1 MRVLIFI
8 PAVLL
13 VLAVLFWC
21 KGWWNRTDNQGPS
34 PPLSPTEAMGEFQLH
49 EDLDIQLV
57 ASEPLVQDPVV
68 ISFDQDGRLW
78 VVEMRGF
85 MPDIEG
91 DGEKEPVGRVS
102 ILQDT
107 NGDGKMDDQI
117 IYLDSLIMPRALAIV
132 GNGALVVENMA
143 LWWTEDLDGDLKAD
157 HKELIDPDYAGNN
170 LPEHSGNGLLR
181 GLDNWYYNAKSR
193 FRYRQ
198 IDGEWV
204 RDSTEFRGQ
213 WGISQDNLGRLVYNY
228 NWSQLH
234 ADLVPPNYLH
244 RNPHHEPTTG
254 LDHGLTVDRRIF
266 PIRPNPA
273 INRGYIP
280 GILDDDGRL
289 MEFTS
294 ACAPFYYR
302 GTALPEKFQGN
313 VFVCEPSGNLVK
325 RNQVS
330 HQGVYMNALDPHPG
344 TEFLASRDERFRP
357 VNQTSG
363 PDGALYIADMY
374 RGLVQHGAYISPYLK
389 EITLERNLVYPINM
403 GRIYRIVP
411 KDWTPPVIPK
421 LSTFSSRQL
430 VETLEQADGWF
441 RDNAQRLLVERED
454 VSIIPL
460 LKKLASES
468 PFVYGQLHALWTL
481 EGLEQTD
488 PNHLLSII
496 REKGLSSPLVAAH
509 ALRILEPFLHDHK
522 VLQSELSQLFA
533 SLLPGAPVEFC
544 LQAVLS
550 LGVFPPETAVP
561 LLMPVLDEY
570 LDDPLFRDAT
580 MSSLK
585 DGEYQMLLAF
595 MERAGKA
602 STSEAEIFVEMLA
615 SAIGNKGEPSELK
628 SLLALVEED
637 ERQWN
642 WQQEAIFN
650 GLASSGAKSERSQV
664 YLENP
669 PIVLSSYN
677 KNGGNSKWKQV
688 ASHFDWKGKPKKD
701 PDGVDS
707 ALALN
712 EAEQQLFSKGRQYYL
727 SSCSGCHG
735 NKGEGVKRMG
745 PPLANSEWV
754 TGDKKQ
760 LSMIVLHGMEG
771 PVEVDGKLYD
781 APDILPVMP
790 AHSSLDDRTI
800 ASILTYIRNEWGH
813 EAGAIDSR
821 FVAITRNTMQGRV
834 DPWRP
839 DELKEYIAK
848 QENNP

>member
-8 PAVLL
+8 STAIMI
-13 VLAVLFWC
+13 LALLFWC
-21 KGWWNRTDNQGPS
+21 TGRWNRIAEQGPS
-34 PPLSPTEAMGEFQLH
+34 PPLPPSEAMEEFQLH
-49 EDLDIQLV
+49 EDLEIQLV

-91 DGEKEPVGRVS
+91 EGEKEPVGRIS

-143 LWWTEDLDGDLKAD
+143 LWWTEDLDGDLRAD
-157 HKELIDPDYAGNN
+157 HKELIDPDYAGND

-198 IDGEWV
+198 VNGKWT

-213 WGISQDNLGRLVYNY
+213 WGISQDNAGRLVYNY

-244 RNPHHEPTTG
+244 RNPHHEPTSG

-280 GILDDDGRL
+280 GILDDDGKL
-289 MEFTS
+289 TEFTS

-325 RNQVS
+325 RNQVN
-330 HQGVYMNALDPHPG
+330 HHGIYMDALDPHPG
-344 TEFLASRDERFRP
+344 REFLASRDERFRP

-411 KDWTPPVIPK
+411 KGWTPSQIPK
-421 LSTFSSRQL
+421 LSTFSPQQL
-430 VETLEQADGWF
+430 VETLNHADGWF
-441 RDNAQRLLVERED
+441 RDNAQRLLVESGD
-454 VSIIPL
+454 ISVVPSL
-460 LKKLASES
+460 NKLAMEGPSLW
-468 PFVYGQLHALWTL
+468 GQLHALWTL
-481 EGLEQTD
+481 EGLGQTD
-488 PNHLLSII
+488 PGHLLGII
-496 REKGLSSPLVAAH
+496 QEKGLSTPLVAAN
-509 ALRILEPFLHDHK
+509 ALRILEPYLKDNSVWLNK
-522 VLQSELSQLFA
+522 SNELFS

-544 LQAVLS
+544 LQVVLS
-550 LGVFPPETAVP
+550 LGVVPSETSIP
-561 LLMPVLDEY
+561 LLVPVLEKY
-570 LDDPLFRDAT
+570 LEDPLFRDAA
-580 MSSLK
+580 MSSIHN
-585 DGEYQMLLAF
+585 GEYQMLLAF
-595 MERAGKA
+595 MGQA
-602 STSEAEIFVEMLA
+602 STSKISDREIFVEMLA
-615 SAIGNKGEPSELK
+615 SSIGKKGEPSEMIA
-628 SLLALVEED
+628 LLALLEGDED
-637 ERQWN
+637 LWD
-642 WQQEAIFN
+642 WHQEAIFN
-650 GLASSGAKSERSQV
+650 GLASSGAKSDR
-664 YLENP
+664 P
-669 PIVLSSYN
+669 PIFLEQPLIGTLEKGSSA
-677 KNGGNSKWKQV
+677 KWKQV
-688 ASHFDWKGKPKKD
+688 ASHFDWHGKPKED
-701 PDGVDS
+701 PGETGS

-712 EAEQQLFSKGRQYYL
+712 EAEQMLFSKGRQYYL

-839 DELKEYIAK
+839 DELKEYIAR
-848 QENNP
+848 QENEKQ